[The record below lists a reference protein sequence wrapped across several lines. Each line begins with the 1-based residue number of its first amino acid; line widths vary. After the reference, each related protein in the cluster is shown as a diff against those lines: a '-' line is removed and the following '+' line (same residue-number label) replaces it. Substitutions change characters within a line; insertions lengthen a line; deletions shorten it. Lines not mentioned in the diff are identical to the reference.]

1 MGIKKASEVN
11 DARMKEIKE
20 IYDAHY
26 GKAIATA
33 LNEKDMQRVC
43 QLVYDYTEDLIE
55 YDIHILL
62 SRR

>member
-20 IYDAHY
+20 IYDTHY

-43 QLVYDYTEDLIE
+43 QLIYDYTEDLIE